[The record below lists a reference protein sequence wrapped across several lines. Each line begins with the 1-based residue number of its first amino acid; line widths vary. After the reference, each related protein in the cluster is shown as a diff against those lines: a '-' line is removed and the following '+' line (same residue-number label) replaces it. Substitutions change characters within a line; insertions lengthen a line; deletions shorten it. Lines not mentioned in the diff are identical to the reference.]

1 MKTIRVMEFEV
12 PVGAMPELV
21 DILID
26 NDLENSLTGT
36 DEDHEII
43 FVEVSYNKDDKD
55 QKAAI
60 HEIEDLIADYEEDD
74 DDDDN
79 DKKED

>member
-26 NDLENSLTGT
+26 NDLDHCLTGT
-36 DEDHEII
+36 DEEHEII
-43 FVEVSYNKDDKD
+43 FVEVSYNKDDKE
-55 QKAAI
+55 QKR
-60 HEIEDLIADYEEDD
+60 LSM
-74 DDDDN
+74 
-79 DKKED
+79 K

>member
-1 MKTIRVMEFEV
+1 MKTIRVIEFEV

-26 NDLENSLTGT
+26 NDLENRLTGT
-36 DEDHEII
+36 DEEHEII

-60 HEIEDLIADYEEDD
+60 HEIEDLIADYEEEE
-74 DDDDN
+74 DDDN
-79 DKKED
+79 GKKKD